1 MRYVIGAAIFI
12 GLAVLAVYATGGV
25 AAIPLIG
32 LMRLFPAIASFV
44 SAFAVALLVMR
55 MSAHWGIAAAFCIPT
70 VLIGIFQFTAVFG
83 VGVGVSGARFYSW
96 VFWLSP
102 LLALV
107 PAFALLH
114 LAKSAR

>member
-1 MRYVIGAAIFI
+1 MRYAIGAAIFI

-32 LMRLFPAIASFV
+32 LLRLFPAIASFV
-44 SAFAVALLVMR
+44 SAFAIALLVMR

-70 VLIGIFQFTAVFG
+70 VLVGVVQFAQIFG
-83 VGVGVSGARFYSW
+83 VGLSGARILNW
-96 VFWLSP
+96 AFWLWP
-102 LLALV
+102 VLTLI

>member
-1 MRYVIGAAIFI
+1 MRYVMGAAIFV

-32 LMRLFPAIASFV
+32 LLRLVPAIASFV

-55 MSAHWGIAAAFCIPT
+55 MGAHWGIAAAFCIPT

-83 VGVGVSGARFYSW
+83 VGLSGPRFYGW
-96 VFWLSP
+96 VLWLSP

-114 LAKSAR
+114 LAKTAR